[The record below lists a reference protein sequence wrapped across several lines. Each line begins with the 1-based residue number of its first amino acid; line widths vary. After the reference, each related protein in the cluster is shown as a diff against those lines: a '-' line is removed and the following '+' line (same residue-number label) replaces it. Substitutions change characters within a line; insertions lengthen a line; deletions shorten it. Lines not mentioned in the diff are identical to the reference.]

1 MNFSFPPE
9 NPQFL
14 QPKLQRSESPQ
25 LQQTH
30 AGLLNRTC
38 LVCCMDTWL
47 EHEHTQLHL
56 HPSVT
61 LAGEDEHVERAHT
74 LAAALIDAIKP
85 L

>member
-14 QPKLQRSESPQ
+14 QPKLQRPESPQ
-25 LQQTH
+25 LQHTH

-38 LVCCMDTWL
+38 LVCCTDTCL

-61 LAGEDEHVERAHT
+61 LAGEDEHVERSHT